1 MFSCKFCEIF
11 KNIFFLKYAFGGCFW
26 NKRKYIKSTV
36 TLLRTNVLYFNCC
49 RMTKSIETK
58 RKIMVREKWPNT
70 KISGLYFPVSRLN
83 SKLSDTNVRIQ
94 SKYGKIRE
102 KTRYMNKFHAV
113 YSIQNELTF
122 SWRRSLSYRNR
133 SNDCSAKQWT
143 DFYMIGTSI
152 MKELKWFSNSF
163 ITYTS
168 LNCLK
173 MRYNIICNL
182 VFTHHSFLLTAQYF
196 L

>member
-1 MFSCKFCEIF
+1 MAAS
-11 KNIFFLKYAFGGCFW
+11 
-26 NKRKYIKSTV
+26 
-36 TLLRTNVLYFNCC
+36 
-49 RMTKSIETK
+49 ETK
-58 RKIMVREKWPNT
+58 ENTLKALLPYFVLMFFISIAAEWRKVLKQREKLCCA
-70 KISGLYFPVSRLN
+70 KSGQIRRFSGPYFPVFRLN

-102 KTRYMNKFHAV
+102 KTRYMDKFHAV
-113 YSIQNELTF
+113 YSIRNELTF
-122 SWRRSLSYRNR
+122 SWRRPLSYRNR

-152 MKELKWFSNSF
+152 MKELKWFSNPF

-182 VFTHHSFLLTAQYF
+182 VFTHHSFLLTVQYF